1 MFQSDAE
8 LVKRVRDVGDSA
20 AYGELDIGADKRFLR
35 HACAS
40 AQSRRMGSAEAD
52 PTKLGCGGRRGCACD
67 W

>member
-35 HACAS
+35 HVL
-40 AQSRRMGSAEAD
+40 RFRPVAED
-52 PTKLGCGGRRGCACD
+52 GVR
-67 W
+67 